1 MQQDREDRR
10 VRKTKAR
17 LRQALSALMAQKDV
31 RDITVK
37 ELTELAD
44 VNRGTFYCHYRD
56 IYDMITQVE
65 NSLFEELG
73 EVMDAYTTSDL
84 RAGLT
89 PILVDIFTFV
99 RENADVCGAL
109 LTSRT
114 DGAFFQR
121 LYGAVYGKCMEEWG
135 ELYGL
140 RTDPLRDYYMNFLV
154 SGVLGLIQVW
164 VSGGVHQTAEEMAD
178 LAERLIRFGIRPLE
192 EGAQGNG
199 TAPNG

>member
-1 MQQDREDRR
+1 MRQDREDRR

-17 LRQALSALMAQKDV
+17 LRQALSTLMAQKDIK
-31 RDITVK
+31 DITVK
-37 ELTELAD
+37 EIAELAD

-56 IYDMITQVE
+56 IYDMIAQVE

-73 EVMDAYTTSDL
+73 ELMDAYTTSDL

-99 RENADVCGAL
+99 QENADVCRAL
-109 LTSRT
+109 LSNRT
-114 DGAFFQR
+114 DGSFFQR
-121 LYGAVYGKCMEEWG
+121 LYTVVYEKCMEEWG

-164 VSGGVHQTAEEMAD
+164 VSGGVYQTAEEMAA
-178 LAERLIRFGIRPLE
+178 LAERLIRFGIRSLE
-192 EGAQGNG
+192 QGG
-199 TAPNG
+199 TGR